1 MTKKQEIQLFND
13 RRIRTVW
20 DDKEE
25 KWYFSVVDVIGA
37 LTDSVDPRNYWK
49 VLKNRLLKEGN
60 QTVTNCNQLKLLA
73 ADGRMRLTDIADQEQ
88 LFRLI
93 QSIPSPETEHIKSWI
108 EGLNR
113 PEQQGKSLSIM
124 TQDVQD
130 KVVSIR
136 GYHIITD
143 ADVAEL
149 YGVDTKRVNEAVKN
163 NPDKFPEDY
172 MFVLT
177 TDELSD
183 LRSKISTTKISAKS
197 RVAPK
202 VFTEKGLYM
211 LATILKSKRA
221 QDVTFAIIETFAK
234 VRYLKREIVEL
245 HKETDIEKQTT
256 KMQKFGEVISDIVM
270 PDLETSETES
280 TLELNFFIGKIKHTV
295 KRVKKNK

>member
-1 MTKKQEIQLFND
+1 MGND
-13 RRIRTVW
+13 SNTLIEQT
-20 DDKEE
+20 
-25 KWYFSVVDVIGA
+25 
-37 LTDSVDPRNYWK
+37 
-49 VLKNRLLKEGN
+49 NRFLPTL
-60 QTVTNCNQLKLLA
+60 
-73 ADGRMRLTDIADQEQ
+73 
-88 LFRLI
+88 
-93 QSIPSPETEHIKSWI
+93 QSE
-108 EGLNR
+108 
-113 PEQQGKSLSIM
+113 
-124 TQDVQD
+124 VQN
-130 KVVSIR
+130 KIVNIR
-136 GYHIITD
+136 GVNVIAD
-143 ADVAEL
+143 ADVADL
-149 YGVDTKRVNEAVKN
+149 YGVETKRVNEAVRN
-163 NPDKFPEDY
+163 NPEKFPEDY

-295 KRVKKNK
+295 KRVKKN